1 MSRGWIVPLAL
12 LWFSNACL
20 AQSTAFT
27 YQGKLSE
34 AAAAA
39 DGVHDLRFRLFDAAS
54 GGAQVGATLC
64 VNNVDVID
72 GLFTVTLDFGQQFA
86 AVAPRHLDI
95 QVRRDIGQPCT
106 DDFGYVLLSPRQPLT
121 PTPRA
126 QAANVAN
133 ALAAPDGFP
142 ANAVIVTN
150 AGDVGIGTSLPASP
164 LHVASDANPVIV
176 IQDLGAASSQA
187 GYVGFR
193 NSAGAETGFM
203 GFGSPTVPNLF
214 IANSRTNGH
223 IQLFPGPGGATIVR
237 GNIILGNSS
246 EFFAPSATENLRLVR
261 GDVRGSDGAILRGAG
276 FTVSKFGEGVYDIFF
291 TPAFSSPPTVT
302 VTAHDF
308 DYTVHH
314 SPFILSAS
322 RARVLMREGGSTT
335 DGDFSMCVMGPR

>member
-1 MSRGWIVPLAL
+1 LCFAHSTV
-12 LWFSNACL
+12 FS
-20 AQSTAFT
+20 
-27 YQGKLSE
+27 YQGRLE
-34 AAAAA
+34 DAGAPAN
-39 DGVHDLRFRLFDAAS
+39 GLHDLRLRLFDSAV
-54 GGAQVGATLC
+54 GGSQVGTTLC
-64 VNNVDVID
+64 VNNVDVVD
-72 GLFTVTLDFGQQFA
+72 GLFTVQLDFGQQFA

-164 LHVASDANPVIV
+164 LHIVSDVTPVLV
-176 IQDLGAASSQA
+176 IQDSGSASSQA

-193 NSAGAETGFM
+193 NNAGVETGFM
-203 GFGSPTVPNLF
+203 GFGSPTSPSLF
-214 IANSRTNGH
+214 VANNRSGGH

-237 GNIILGNSS
+237 GNITLGNSS

-291 TPAFSSPPTVT
+291 TPPFSSPPTVT
-302 VTAHDF
+302 VTAHDY

-314 SPFILSAS
+314 SPFILTAS
-322 RARVLMREGGSTT
+322 RARVLMRDDGSTA